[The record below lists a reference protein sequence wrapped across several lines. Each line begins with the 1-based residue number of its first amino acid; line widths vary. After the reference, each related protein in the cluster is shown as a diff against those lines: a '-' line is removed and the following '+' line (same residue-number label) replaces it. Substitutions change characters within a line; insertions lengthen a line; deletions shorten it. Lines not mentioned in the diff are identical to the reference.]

1 MTMRTFI
8 NIAVSI
14 VLALA
19 LIFIVRGMAGM
30 IFNKPPAPKVTA
42 AAPKPAAKP
51 EKKAETPAPAKV
63 KTAEAPAPAAA
74 ESKPAKAPAPAAAES
89 KPAEAPAPAA
99 TESKTAEAPAP
110 APAESKPTE
119 APAAAG
125 AGDAEAGK
133 KVFKKCKA
141 CHYADKEKNKVGPY
155 LKGVVGRKTASVEGF
170 KYSDAFKAKGAE
182 GLVWTEDNL
191 KKYLAKP
198 KGFIPGNRM
207 SFAGLKKEADIA
219 NVIAYLK
226 TMK

>member
-14 VLALA
+14 VLALT

-30 IFNKPPAPKVTA
+30 IFSKPPAPKVAATA
-42 AAPKPAAKP
+42 AQPAAKP
-51 EKKAETPAPAKV
+51 QKK
-63 KTAEAPAPAAA
+63 AEAPAPAETKTAA
-74 ESKPAKAPAPAAAES
+74 APAES
-89 KPAEAPAPAA
+89 KPAEAPAPAPA
-99 TESKTAEAPAP
+99 ETKTAEAPAP
-110 APAESKPTE
+110 APAESKPAE
-119 APAAAG
+119 APAPAAAG

-155 LKGVVGRKTASVEGF
+155 LKGVVGRKVAAVEGF

-191 KKYLAKP
+191 KKYLARP